1 MNENNNIIN
10 QAKETLKIEADA
22 IISLIDRI
30 DKNFVDAVNL
40 LYSCKG
46 RVIVTGM
53 GKSGIIGRKI
63 SATLTST
70 GTPSFFLHPAEGMHG
85 DLGMVVNNDCLIAIS
100 NSGETEE
107 ITKLLPVIKRIGAK
121 LITLT
126 GELNSTLAKNSD
138 VVIDISIKEE
148 ACPLGLAP
156 TASTTA
162 MLAMGDALA
171 IALLKKR
178 NFKEEDYALL
188 HPGGS
193 IGRKLLLKVEDIMK
207 TGHNVPIINESYF
220 MKEAIIEMTTK
231 KMGCTIVVDKNGI
244 LVGIITDQN
253 LRFTLEKEHDIFKK
267 KVTDVMTKNPKTIKK
282 DELVATAIRI
292 TEEKS
297 ISTLIVVDNDKKP
310 IGIVHLHDL
319 LKANV

>member
-10 QAKETLKIEADA
+10 QAKETLKIEANA
-22 IISLIDRI
+22 IINLIDRI

-85 DLGMVVNNDCLIAIS
+85 DLGMVVNNDCLIALS

-107 ITKLLPVIKRIGAK
+107 TTKLLPVIKRIGAK

-162 MLAMGDALA
+162 MLATGDALA

-178 NFKEEDYALL
+178 NFKEKDYALF

-193 IGRKLLLKVEDIMK
+193 IGKKLLLKVEDIMK
-207 TGHNVPIINESYF
+207 TGNDIPIINESYF

-244 LVGIITDQN
+244 LTGIITDQN
-253 LRFTLEKEHDIFKK
+253 LRFTLEKEHNIFKK
-267 KVTDVMTKNPKTIKK
+267 KVADVMTKNPKTIKK
-282 DELVATAIRI
+282 DELVATAIKI

-297 ISTLIVVDNDKKP
+297 ISTLIVIDNDKKP
-310 IGIVHLHDL
+310 TGIVHLHDL
-319 LKANV
+319 LKANL